1 MQRPERKS
9 FRELPAF
16 TQSVEPP
23 KPPPRLPLNP
33 TDEERA
39 AYEQE
44 RGERLTLR
52 CGGVPGRNHDVKR
65 PKMKYP
71 EDFPRYT
78 QMLNSPRVLV
88 PDLPKNPTEE
98 EKAAYDQAL
107 QDRLIRKFDC
117 FNSMVDDVDAYHNR
131 PIEAE
136 PDPGKQERWRP
147 RMHPLPAPPEFEAAW
162 NAHEKSVK
170 ELSMSVDNASH
181 GELNAEM
188 IGDTTGEINGG
199 TNLETNSETNMDM
212 TPQPQKTAL
221 GRLNMNKHESHCT
234 VCRHPEREAI
244 EQEFIHWLSPRATA
258 DDFEIDVRAI
268 YRHAHAFNLFAV
280 RNRKIRF
287 VLSHALERAE
297 HAAPPTP
304 ADLNR
309 MVRTFTRVNDDGQ
322 WIEPPAHVIV
332 SSGSLAAAPRDSAQ
346 WPPEPVNETIDAGM
360 TDLGADCFSTRRA
373 EKNTSQIVENNQR
386 RTTFLDT
393 QNQGAR
399 AAKTK
404 RKAKG

>member
-1 MQRPERKS
+1 MQRPEGKS

-16 TQSVEPP
+16 TQTVEPP
-23 KPPPRLPLNP
+23 PPPRLPLNP

-78 QMLNSPRVLV
+78 QVLNSPRVLV
-88 PDLPKNPTEE
+88 PDLPDNPTDE

-117 FNSMVDDVDAYHNR
+117 FNSMVDDVEAYHNR
-131 PIEAE
+131 SIEAE

-147 RMHPLPAPPEFEAAW
+147 RMHPLPASPEFEAAW
-162 NAHEKSVK
+162 NAHTKSVK
-170 ELSMSVDNASH
+170 ELSAT
-181 GELNAEM
+181 A
-188 IGDTTGEINGG
+188 EINGG
-199 TNLETNSETNMDM
+199 TNLETNMDM
-212 TPQPQKTAL
+212 TPEPQKSAV

-332 SSGSLAAAPRDSAQ
+332 SSGSRAATACDSAQ
-346 WPPEPVNETIDAGM
+346 WPTAPANETIDAEM
-360 TDLGADCFSTRRA
+360 ADLRADSFSTRRA
-373 EKNTSQIVENNQR
+373 EKKSSQIVENNQR
-386 RTTFLDT
+386 HTTFLDT
-393 QNQGAR
+393 QNQGHR
-399 AAKTK
+399 VAKTK
-404 RKAKG
+404 RKAKR

>member
-1 MQRPERKS
+1 MQRPEGKS

-33 TDEERA
+33 TEEEKA

-78 QMLNSPRVLV
+78 QMLNSPRVLI

-136 PDPGKQERWRP
+136 PDAGKQERWRP
-147 RMHPLPAPPEFEAAW
+147 RMHPLPAPPEFEASW
-162 NAHEKSVK
+162 NASEADEAGSAERNEGANEEACK
-170 ELSMSVDNASH
+170 EVNEDVSTEARGDAEAEPESRQRESLSRVRN
-181 GELNAEM
+181 
-188 IGDTTGEINGG
+188 IY
-199 TNLETNSETNMDM
+199 
-212 TPQPQKTAL
+212 
-221 GRLNMNKHESHCT
+221 GRESNIHRHESQCS

-244 EQEFIHWLSPRATA
+244 EQEFVHWLSPRATA
-258 DDFEIDVRAI
+258 EDFEIDFRAI
-268 YRHAHAFNLFAV
+268 YRHAHACNLFAV
-280 RNRKIRF
+280 RNRNIRF
-287 VLSHALERAE
+287 VLSHSLERAE
-297 HAAPPTP
+297 HAVTPTP

-309 MVRTFTRVNDDGQ
+309 MVRTFTRVNDEGQ
-322 WIEPPAHVIV
+322 WIEPPAQVIV
-332 SSGSLAAAPRDSAQ
+332 SSGS
-346 WPPEPVNETIDAGM
+346 
-360 TDLGADCFSTRRA
+360 RA
-373 EKNTSQIVENNQR
+373 K
-386 RTTFLDT
+386 
-393 QNQGAR
+393 
-399 AAKTK
+399 
-404 RKAKG
+404 